1 MCVGASVCVWWVVC
15 VCVEGCGVMMG
26 AACQCQPCWWTLPQ
40 GAGRCPTERAP
51 APARTQRPHSK
62 HARTHAHSNLPAP
75 ASPHLA
81 KQGAQVTLMELLGQ
95 GAHEEAE
102 QLLAALPLPLLAAA
116 IPIGPLALQALWRG
130 LLRLAALRRY
140 VLLHA
145 LCRNSLRLCSL
156 RSGRLLRAFCAGSC
170 RRRGLLR
177 VGLWGGSGAGV

>member
-1 MCVGASVCVWWVVC
+1 
-15 VCVEGCGVMMG
+15 
-26 AACQCQPCWWTLPQ
+26 
-40 GAGRCPTERAP
+40 
-51 APARTQRPHSK
+51 
-62 HARTHAHSNLPAP
+62 
-75 ASPHLA
+75 
-81 KQGAQVTLMELLGQ
+81 MELLGQ

-116 IPIGPLALQALWRG
+116 IPIAPLALPALWRG

-177 VGLWGGSGAGV
+177 VGLWGRSGAGVCGTAGRGTGRARMWGPGPTHC